1 MLVVNVVAGLAQE
14 ISSLLLMNQ
23 LKLGANPLNDE
34 AQLIS

>member
-1 MLVVNVVAGLAQE
+1 MPVVSVVAGLVQA

-23 LKLGANPLNDE
+23 LKLGAHLLNDE